1 MYKNHTVT
9 FIWKWSILPFAC
21 CEWVKTQQFENHR
34 PTRFLIKRQT
44 HIKTRKYMKIS
55 FNIAAVPTSM
65 DIKLAV
71 FRPAPASTHRFLLA
85 LDSGKHLPSHISSTE
100 EKRAR
105 FPTPSLL
112 SYAFH
117 QPPMF
122 PTLETNKKDER
133 ERERGREWRVG
144 GAGDTADAVITLD
157 ICNTFFCWS
166 EAAIFPE
173 TRWWHYNTKVEW
185 LHLTDREVRE
195 WVWRQDTTTVN
206 YFLHS
211 FLCILISVFL
221 FETKKKV
228 IFLVI

>member
-1 MYKNHTVT
+1 MLWMALSELSNFWVT
-9 FIWKWSILPFAC
+9 
-21 CEWVKTQQFENHR
+21 TQQFENHR
-34 PTRFLIKRQT
+34 STRFLIKRQT
-44 HIKTRKYMKIS
+44 HIKTRKNMKIC
-55 FNIAAVPTSM
+55 FNIAAVPSSM

-133 ERERGREWRVG
+133 ERERERVEGGGSGRYSWC
-144 GAGDTADAVITLD
+144 
-157 ICNTFFCWS
+157 CNH
-166 EAAIFPE
+166 PG
-173 TRWWHYNTKVEW
+173 YM
-185 LHLTDREVRE
+185 
-195 WVWRQDTTTVN
+195 Q
-206 YFLHS
+206 Y
-211 FLCILISVFL
+211 
-221 FETKKKV
+221 
-228 IFLVI
+228 IFLLERSCHLSWDQMATLQH